1 MTCKLRSLRKNTRLQ
16 TSWVSFGKPLT
27 HWRVEVMGP
36 LIISSKNGSL
46 TRYLACFLQK
56 GQAHKGYLLCK
67 LTSRNKRP
75 SNTSRCVQREPF
87 TGILIYFYEKGQ
99 ISEKLML
106 SIIGLPVNSFLIS
119 STVGTVDFS
128 CLTIV
133 GIIIWT
139 KLAKLSF
146 SFNYLN
152 SSLILNGWVR
162 NTANAYLFFP
172 FLMS

>member
-1 MTCKLRSLRKNTRLQ
+1 
-16 TSWVSFGKPLT
+16 
-27 HWRVEVMGP
+27 MGP

-56 GQAHKGYLLCK
+56 GQAHRGYLLCK
-67 LTSRNKRP
+67 LTSRNRRP
-75 SNTSRCVQREPF
+75 SKTSRCVQREPF

-133 GIIIWT
+133 GIII
-139 KLAKLSF
+139 
-146 SFNYLN
+146 
-152 SSLILNGWVR
+152 
-162 NTANAYLFFP
+162 
-172 FLMS
+172 